1 MTLLSLLPIAFL
13 SALAGA
19 TNSIAGGGTL
29 LTFPALVGL
38 GISPIT
44 ANATS
49 TVALVP
55 GSLSS
60 MFGYRGAIANSR
72 GWISAFAVP
81 SILGGIA
88 GAWLLTITP
97 EKEFKHLVPFLVLG
111 ATTLFLTQKPI
122 LAAINRNRPPQTE
135 EPKPGPAFMVLQFFV
150 ATYGGYFGA
159 AAGIIMLAALG
170 LMGLRD
176 IHQMNGLKN
185 WAAVCFNGVAAT
197 VFILSGLVDWPV
209 ALVMAVGAAIGGW
222 SASRIAQKIPREY
235 VRNAVGVIGLIAAG
249 WLFVRR

>member
-1 MTLLSLLPIAFL
+1 MSVASLFSIALL

-29 LTFPALVGL
+29 ITFPALVGL
-38 GISPIT
+38 GISPLV

-60 MFGYRGAIANSR
+60 MLGYRDAIANTR
-72 GWISAFAVP
+72 AWLIAFAVP

-97 EKEFKHLVPFLVLG
+97 DERFARLVPFLVLG
-111 ATTLFLTQKPI
+111 ATVLFLAQRPI
-122 LAAINRNRPPQTE
+122 LATINRMRTPPVGDQ
-135 EPKPGPAFMVLQFFV
+135 KPGGWFFAIQFGV
-150 ATYGGYFGA
+150 AVYGGYFGA

-170 LMGLRD
+170 LMGL
-176 IHQMNGLKN
+176 
-185 WAAVCFNGVAAT
+185 
-197 VFILSGLVDWPV
+197 
-209 ALVMAVGAAIGGW
+209 
-222 SASRIAQKIPREY
+222 
-235 VRNAVGVIGLIAAG
+235 
-249 WLFVRR
+249 

>member
-1 MTLLSLLPIAFL
+1 MLALLPIALL

-29 LTFPALVGL
+29 ITFPALVGL
-38 GISPIT
+38 GISPLV

-60 MFGYRGAIANSR
+60 MFGYRSAIANTR
-72 GWISAFAVP
+72 MWLVAFAAP
-81 SILGGIA
+81 SVCGGVV

-97 EKEFKHLVPFLVLG
+97 EERFAHLVPFLVLA
-111 ATTLFLTQKPI
+111 ATLLFLTQKPI
-122 LAAINRNRPPQTE
+122 LAAINRMRTAPVG
-135 EPKPGPAFMVLQFFV
+135 EPKPGAAFFALQFGV
-150 ATYGGYFGA
+150 AVYGGYFGA

-185 WAAVCFNGVAAT
+185 WAAVCFNGVAAA
-197 VFILSGLVDWPV
+197 VFIFSGLVDWPV
-209 ALVMAVGAAIGGW
+209 AAVMAIGAALGGW
-222 SASRIAQKIPREY
+222 TASRIAQRIPREY
-235 VRNAVGVIGLIAAG
+235 VRTAVGMIGLGAAA
-249 WLFVRR
+249 WLFLR